1 MKPRH
6 VSARWIATAAVIAAL
21 YAALTYVSA
30 PLAFG
35 QVQFRLSEVLTVLP
49 YFTPAAI
56 PGLFIGCILGNIA
69 SPFGL
74 VDIVCGSAATL
85 LAAVLSR
92 KMPVK
97 WLVPLPPVITNAVIV
112 ALELHFVA
120 KMPLLLTALYV
131 GFGEAVVC
139 FGGGIPLLL
148 ALEKAAPRLFGS
160 PVQAGGHGPSA
171 SPR

>member
-1 MKPRH
+1 MKTTKPAIRR
-6 VSARWIATAAVIAAL
+6 VATAAGIAAL

-35 QVQFRLSEVLTVLP
+35 PVQFRLSEILTVLP

-56 PGLFIGCILGNIA
+56 PGLFVGCILGNIP

-74 VDIVCGSAATL
+74 VDIVCGSLATL
-85 LAAVLSR
+85 IASILSR

-97 WLVPLPPVITNAVIV
+97 WLVPLPPVVCNAVIV

-120 KMPLLLTALYV
+120 KLPIGITMLYV

-139 FGGGIPLLL
+139 FAGGLPFLL
-148 ALEKAAPRLFGS
+148 ALEKVRHRLF
-160 PVQAGGHGPSA
+160 
-171 SPR
+171 